1 MQTNIALS
9 AVIGNGAPLTMSSVE
24 IADLTGKRHDHV
36 MRDIRV
42 MLEELG
48 GGLPNFGDT
57 QINLQN
63 GQSYP
68 IFRLPKRE
76 TLILV
81 SGYRVDLRAKIVDRW
96 MELETGAPSAAMLD
110 PSDPKVMLAVFSHL
124 QQQVEEKDGIIAVQ
138 AEQVKKLER
147 IDGALGSMCVRDA
160 AKTLNVRPIDLT
172 NLMAARRWIYKRVG
186 NKNWVAY
193 QDKIQAGYLEHAD
206 HLYLDEQGRERVSTR
221 CLVTSKGLVKL
232 AELLNEP
239 LH

>member
-1 MQTNIALS
+1 MQTHIALS
-9 AVIGNGAPLTMSSVE
+9 AVIGNGSPLTMSSQE
-24 IADLTGKRHDHV
+24 IADLTGKRHDNV
-36 MRDIRV
+36 RADIEKMGR
-42 MLEELG
+42 ELSLTFQEKSEPSEG
-48 GGLPNFGDT
+48 GRPTKVFHLD
-57 QINLQN
+57 
-63 GQSYP
+63 
-68 IFRLPKRE
+68 KRE

-96 MELETGAPSAAMLD
+96 MELESGAPSAAMLD

-124 QQQVEEKDGIIAVQ
+124 QQQVAEKNGIIAIQ
-138 AEQVKKLER
+138 TEQVKKLER
-147 IDGALGSMCVRDA
+147 IDGAAGSMCIRDA

-193 QDKIQAGYLEHAD
+193 QDKIQIGYLEHAD

-221 CLVTSKGLVKL
+221 CLVTAKGLVKL